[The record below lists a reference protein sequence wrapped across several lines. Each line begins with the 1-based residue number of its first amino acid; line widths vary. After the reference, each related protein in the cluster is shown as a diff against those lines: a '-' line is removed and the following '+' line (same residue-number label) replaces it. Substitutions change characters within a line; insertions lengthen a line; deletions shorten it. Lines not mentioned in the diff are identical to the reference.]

1 MCNGS
6 FSVRSYRIAIMTSRG
21 VFVIFEGSRLFCQSK
36 KEIQLYYQAA
46 IERDFYY
53 FSVKMWR

>member
-1 MCNGS
+1 
-6 FSVRSYRIAIMTSRG
+6 MTSRG